1 VKKFFTLLSIL
12 LICSCSFAQLNITM
26 ELKDAPVRTSL
37 EMIFKQAGIKSY
49 VIENSVYGA
58 ISMNLSEQPFEN
70 ALKLVMRANT
80 IPLTYTK
87 ENDVYIVKARRIVIE
102 ANPEPTNYSD
112 LIMERT
118 RNSITWEKIHLNY
131 IDPFDLQ
138 AVLGNILFINQFTR
152 YTGGM
157 NGMGTGGFG
166 GAGGFGNGAMGGN
179 GGLGLGAGNGMGGG
193 AMGGFGGG
201 AFGGMNGGAGGFGG
215 GRNF

>member
-1 VKKFFTLLSIL
+1 MKKFFTLLSIL
-12 LICSCSFAQLNITM
+12 LICSCSFAQSNITM

-49 VIENSVYGA
+49 VIENSVYGV
-58 ISMNLSEQPFEN
+58 ISMNLSDQPFEN
-70 ALKLVMRANT
+70 SLKLVMRANT
-80 IPLTYTK
+80 VPLTYTK

-112 LIMERT
+112 LIAERS

-138 AVLGNILFINQFTR
+138 AVLGNILFINQFGR
-152 YTGGM
+152 FSGNGSGM
-157 NGMGTGGFG
+157 
-166 GAGGFGNGAMGGN
+166 GGFGNGAGNSSFGGN
-179 GGLGLGAGNGMGGG
+179 GGLGMGNGNGMGGG
-193 AMGGFGGG
+193 AMGGFGGMMG
-201 AFGGMNGGAGGFGG
+201 SQGGFSGNGGFGG

>member
-1 VKKFFTLLSIL
+1 MKKFFTLLSIL
-12 LICSCSFAQLNITM
+12 LICSCSFAQSNITM

-49 VIENSVYGA
+49 VIENSVYGV
-58 ISMNLSEQPFEN
+58 ISMNLSDQPFEN
-70 ALKLVMRANT
+70 SLKLVMRANT
-80 IPLTYTK
+80 VPLTYTK

-112 LIMERT
+112 LILERS

-138 AVLGNILFINQFTR
+138 AVLGNILFINQFGR
-152 YTGGM
+152 FTGNGSGM
-157 NGMGTGGFG
+157 
-166 GAGGFGNGAMGGN
+166 GGFGNGAGNSSFGGN
-179 GGLGLGAGNGMGGG
+179 GGLGMGNSNGVGGG
-193 AMGGFGGG
+193 AMGGFGGMMG
-201 AFGGMNGGAGGFGG
+201 SQGGFSGNGGFGG

>member
-1 VKKFFTLLSIL
+1 MKKFFTLLLVL
-12 LICSCSFAQLNITM
+12 LICSCSFAQSNITM

-49 VIENSVYGA
+49 VIENSVYGV

-87 ENDVYIVKARRIVIE
+87 ENDVYIVKARVFTE
-102 ANPEPTNYSD
+102 YKQPAPEITAEQPRG
-112 LIMERT
+112 IMF
-118 RNSITWEKIHLNY
+118 EKIYFYH

-138 AVLGNILFINQFTR
+138 AVLGNILFINQFGR
-152 YTGGM
+152 FTGNGSGM
-157 NGMGTGGFG
+157 
-166 GAGGFGNGAMGGN
+166 GGFGNGAGNSSFGGN
-179 GGLGLGAGNGMGGG
+179 GGFGGQTSNGMGGG
-193 AMGGFGGG
+193 AMGGFGGMMG
-201 AFGGMNGGAGGFGG
+201 SQGGFSGNGGFGG

>member
-1 VKKFFTLLSIL
+1 
-12 LICSCSFAQLNITM
+12 M
-26 ELKDAPVRTSL
+26 RTSL

-49 VIENSVYGA
+49 VIENSVYGV
-58 ISMNLSEQPFEN
+58 ISMNLTDQSFEN
-70 ALKLVMRANT
+70 SLKLVMRANT
-80 IPLTYTK
+80 VPLTYTK

-138 AVLGNILFINQFTR
+138 AVLGNILFINQFGR
-152 YTGGM
+152 FTGNGSGM
-157 NGMGTGGFG
+157 
-166 GAGGFGNGAMGGN
+166 GGFGNGAGNSSFGGN
-179 GGLGLGAGNGMGGG
+179 GGLGMGNGNGMGGG
-193 AMGGFGGG
+193 AMGGFGGMMG
-201 AFGGMNGGAGGFGG
+201 SQGGFSGNGGFGG

>member
-1 VKKFFTLLSIL
+1 MKKFFTLLLVL
-12 LICSCSFAQLNITM
+12 LICSCSFAQSNITM

-49 VIENSVYGA
+49 VIENSVSGV
-58 ISMNLSEQPFEN
+58 ISMNLSDQPFEN

-112 LIMERT
+112 LFMERSK
-118 RNSITWEKIHLNY
+118 NSITWEVIKFNH

-138 AVLGNILFINQFTR
+138 SIFGNILFVNQFRR

-157 NGMGTGGFG
+157 NGGV
-166 GAGGFGNGAMGGN
+166 
-179 GGLGLGAGNGMGGG
+179 
-193 AMGGFGGG
+193 
-201 AFGGMNGGAGGFGG
+201 GGFGG

>member
-1 VKKFFTLLSIL
+1 MKKLFALLVL
-12 LICSCSFAQLNITM
+12 LVICSVSFAQSNITM

-49 VIENSVYGA
+49 VIENSVSGV

-87 ENDVYIVKARRIVIE
+87 ENDVYIVKSRKIVIGP
-102 ANPEPTNYSD
+102 NPEPTNYSD
-112 LIMERT
+112 LIIET
-118 RNSITWEKIHLNY
+118 KTSIAWEKIHLNY
-131 IDPFDLQ
+131 IDSFDLQ
-138 AVLGNILFINQFTR
+138 AVLGNILFINQFSR

-179 GGLGLGAGNGMGGG
+179 GGFGMGAGNGMGGG
-193 AMGGFGGG
+193 AMGGFGGMMG
-201 AFGGMNGGAGGFGG
+201 SQGGFSGNGGFGG

>member
-1 VKKFFTLLSIL
+1 MKKLFALLVL
-12 LICSCSFAQLNITM
+12 LVSCSVSFAQSNITM
-26 ELKDAPVRTSL
+26 ELKDAPVKTSL

-49 VIENSVYGA
+49 VIENSVYGV
-58 ISMNLSEQPFEN
+58 ISMNLSDQPFEN
-70 ALKLVMRANT
+70 ALKLIMRANT
-80 IPLTYTK
+80 VPLTYNK

-118 RNSITWEKIHLNY
+118 KTSIAWEKIHLNH

-138 AVLGNILFINQFTR
+138 AVLGNILFINQFSR

-157 NGMGTGGFG
+157 NGSGMGSFG
-166 GAGGFGNGAMGGN
+166 GGNGNGSFGGN
-179 GGLGLGAGNGMGGG
+179 GGLGMGNGNGMGGG
-193 AMGGFGGG
+193 AMGGFGGMMG
-201 AFGGMNGGAGGFGG
+201 SQGGFSGNGGFGG

>member
-1 VKKFFTLLSIL
+1 MKKFFTLLSIL
-12 LICSCSFAQLNITM
+12 LICSCSFAQSNITM

-49 VIENSVYGA
+49 VIENSVYGV
-58 ISMNLSEQPFEN
+58 ISMNLSDQPFEN
-70 ALKLVMRANT
+70 SLKLVMRANT
-80 IPLTYTK
+80 VPLTYTK

-112 LIMERT
+112 LVMERS

-138 AVLGNILFINQFTR
+138 AVLGNILFINQFGR
-152 YTGGM
+152 FTG
-157 NGMGTGGFG
+157 NGSSMGGSGNGAGNSSFGGNGGFG
-166 GAGGFGNGAMGGN
+166 GQT
-179 GGLGLGAGNGMGGG
+179 GNGMGGG
-193 AMGGFGGG
+193 AMGGFGGMMG
-201 AFGGMNGGAGGFGG
+201 SQGGFSGNGGFGG

>member
-1 VKKFFTLLSIL
+1 MKKFFTLLLVL
-12 LICSCSFAQLNITM
+12 LICSCSFAQSNITM

-49 VIENSVYGA
+49 VIENSVFGV

-87 ENDVYIVKARRIVIE
+87 ENDVYIVKARVFTE
-102 ANPEPTNYSD
+102 YKQSTPEITAEKPKG
-112 LIMERT
+112 IMF
-118 RNSITWEKIHLNY
+118 EKIYLNH

-138 AVLGNILFINQFTR
+138 AVFGNILFINQFSR
-152 YTGGM
+152 YTGR
-157 NGMGTGGFG
+157 
-166 GAGGFGNGAMGGN
+166 
-179 GGLGLGAGNGMGGG
+179 
-193 AMGGFGGG
+193 
-201 AFGGMNGGAGGFGG
+201 FGG